1 MTGLREG
8 HISVRLRGTAGQSLG
23 AFATQ
28 GLQLEVI
35 GDANDYV
42 GKGLSGGTIIVRPSA
57 AASFVAHDNTIIGNT
72 VLYGATS
79 GKLFAAGQAGERL
92 CVRNSGA
99 TAVVEGS
106 GTNACEYMTG
116 GRVVILGEIGD
127 NFGAGMTGGMAFLY
141 DPDGT
146 ATDRI
151 NPASLEVLRLRSAFW
166 ETELKTLVEAHA
178 AATDSALALRLL
190 NQWAV
195 ERNNFLQVVPTE
207 IIPLLEMP
215 LDDSNEV
222 ASGSQS
228 A

>member
-1 MTGLREG
+1 
-8 HISVRLRGTAGQSLG
+8 V
-23 AFATQ
+23 Q

-42 GKGLSGGTIIVRPSA
+42 GKGLSGGTIVVRPSA
-57 AASFVAHDNTIIGNT
+57 AASFVAHENTIIGNT

-99 TAVVEGS
+99 TAVVEGA

-116 GRVVILGEIGD
+116 GQVVILGEIGD
-127 NFGAGMTGGMAFLY
+127 NFGAGMTGGMAFVY

-146 ATDRI
+146 AHDRI
-151 NPASLEVLRLRSAFW
+151 NPDSLQVVRIQSSHWEAELRG
-166 ETELKTLVEAHA
+166 LVETHA
-178 AATDSALALRLL
+178 KATDSALALRLL
-190 NQWAV
+190 NEWDV
-195 ERNNFLQVVPTE
+195 EVGKFWHVVPSE
-207 IIPLLEMP
+207 IIPLLAAP
-215 LDDSNEV
+215 LTDAAD
-222 ASGSQS
+222 AAGGAQI